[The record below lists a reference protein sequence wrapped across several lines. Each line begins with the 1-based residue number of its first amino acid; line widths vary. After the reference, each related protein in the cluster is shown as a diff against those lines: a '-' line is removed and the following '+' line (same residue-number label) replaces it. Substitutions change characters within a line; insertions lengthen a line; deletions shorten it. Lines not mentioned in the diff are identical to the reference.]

1 MHQKIHEH
9 FRINDPVL
17 FSVIE
22 QLGPPETG
30 LRSIN
35 HFHSLCREIINQ
47 QLSGK
52 VGDVITARF
61 ESLCKNGIVPEQV
74 LVLSDETLRK
84 TGMSWSKVRFI
95 KSLADAVQSG
105 VFGLEGLEGLGGLED
120 EEVIEQLTKV
130 KGIGRWT
137 AEMFLMFSMGRE
149 DIFSHGDLGLRRAIQ
164 KLYGFK
170 KEPTK
175 KQIEKLEKRWK
186 PYRTYACKILWA
198 SLSLKP

>member
-17 FSVIE
+17 FAVIE
-22 QLGPPETG
+22 HLGPLETG
-30 LRSIN
+30 VQSVN

-47 QLSGK
+47 QLSGS

-61 ESLCKNGIVPEQV
+61 ESLFPKGISPEYV
-74 LVLSDETLRK
+74 LALPDETIRN
-84 TGMSWSKVRFI
+84 TGMSWSKVQFI
-95 KSLADAVQSG
+95 KSLAIAVQSG
-105 VFGLEGLEGLGGLED
+105 VFGLEGLEGLERFED
-120 EEVIEQLTKV
+120 EEVIEQLIRV

-137 AEMFLMFSMGRE
+137 AEMFLMFSLGRE

-175 KQIEKLEKRWK
+175 KQIEKLEKRWI
-186 PYRTYACKILWA
+186 PYRTYACRVLWRSLEKI
-198 SLSLKP
+198 